1 MKFLTISLLLVISVH
16 THGQFVPIN
25 LKMDASAG
33 THVLHSQITDGYK
46 LEKIIPHNYAF
57 GLNYLLKSNLHLR
70 GEVGVD
76 LNRPA
81 EGSLYFRNDYFRTT
95 AGVSTNLLQ
104 LQLRKKSSGQRSAV
118 RLWQDRFKLY
128 GFVGIGVSAMINKMK
143 FAADYDKR
151 IYVYDYMANVC
162 AALTP
167 TFQINR
173 YNAVFVRAMMIG
185 HIRQAYNFDLMAAN
199 DNRGFDG
206 GFMTINVGYS
216 FTPFQSMAGTRT
228 VN

>member
-1 MKFLTISLLLVISVH
+1 MKSLTISLILIACFELR
-16 THGQFVPIN
+16 GQFVPIN

-33 THVLHSQITDGYK
+33 THFLHSQITEGYE
-46 LEKIIPHNYAF
+46 LEKIIPYNYAL
-57 GLNYLLKSNLHLR
+57 GLNYLLKENLHLR
-70 GEVGVD
+70 GEVGVN

-104 LQLRKKSSGQRSAV
+104 LKLLKKSSGQRNAV
-118 RLWQDRFKLY
+118 RLWQDKLKLY
-128 GFVGIGVSAMINKMK
+128 GFVGLGVSAMINKMK

-151 IYVYDYMANVC
+151 IYVYDYMANFC
-162 AALTP
+162 AAITP

-173 YNAVFVRAMMIG
+173 YNAVFLRAMMIG
-185 HIRQAYNFDLMAAN
+185 HIRQAYNFDLMGSN

-206 GFMTINVGYS
+206 GFMIASIGYS
-216 FTPFQSMAGTRT
+216 FTPFQSMAGARAF
-228 VN
+228 N